1 MAAEPVPVVER
12 HATWKE
18 LFFDLVVVAGIGQL
32 AHLLHE
38 DTEPTTLGLYAVLY
52 LAFWISW
59 AGFAVYGN
67 VAGDDAKTS
76 VLIAAMLG
84 LAVMA
89 ASVPGIHGSRAAAFV
104 VAYVALRWYAGA
116 VVQRGRVLLDWPLAQ
131 YGLGALPWLVSL
143 WVDAPLRYW
152 LWGVGI
158 VIDLVLL
165 LVTSGERA
173 LQEAE
178 ERLERVKTSRRRGG
192 PRAGLLSIEGA
203 RTEEEHLSERLG
215 LFVIIVLGE
224 GLIQVIDAAADSAQW
239 DRATVVV
246 ALGAFALLAS
256 VWAAGLLHGT
266 AGIPQLHAAR
276 GRAADRHAPARPAHR
291 CAGRPGR
298 RARGGRRA
306 HARAPPAAVPGAAVR
321 GGGRLLRARRGDR
334 APRRQGS
341 PVDPGPWRAERRHPR
356 RPAVRRGP
364 HLHVGAAGVAAR
376 RRRRVAG
383 AGEARETRPGRQL
396 TRARRRSDARNR
408 STDAV
413 QTSAT
418 PAKNTD
424 TAMSVPGK
432 RSWSIASQYFSG
444 VTPGASSMK

>member
-1 MAAEPVPVVER
+1 MSGMAAEPVTTVER

-67 VAGDDAKTS
+67 IAGDDAKTH
-76 VLIAAMLG
+76 VLITAMLG

-131 YGLGALPWLVSL
+131 YGLGALPWLISL
-143 WVDAPLRYW
+143 WVDAPQRYW

-158 VIDLVLL
+158 VIDLAVLL
-165 LVTSGERA
+165 LTSGERA

-192 PRAGLLSIEGA
+192 PAAGLLSIEGKH
-203 RTEEEHLSERLG
+203 TEEEHLWERLG

-224 GLIQVIDAAADSAQW
+224 GLIQVIDAAADSAEW

-266 AGIPQLHAAR
+266 AGIPQLRPHVVAPRIVMVLHALLTGALAALAAAL
-276 GRAADRHAPARPAHR
+276 GVAVEHTHEHLPLEYRALLCGAVAAY
-291 CAGRPGR
+291 CALGVVTALLVGKGR
-298 RARGGRRA
+298 RWVLGRG
-306 HARAPPAAVPGAAVR
+306 VPSVLVPVA
-321 GGGRLLRARRGDR
+321 LLFVWPD
-334 APRRQGS
+334 
-341 PVDPGPWRAERRHPR
+341 
-356 RPAVRRGP
+356 
-364 HLHVGAAGVAAR
+364 LHVGLLVWLLVAVVVWLVLEKPADGR
-376 RRRRVAG
+376 RR
-383 AGEARETRPGRQL
+383 PDI
-396 TRARRRSDARNR
+396 S
-408 STDAV
+408 
-413 QTSAT
+413 
-418 PAKNTD
+418 
-424 TAMSVPGK
+424 
-432 RSWSIASQYFSG
+432 
-444 VTPGASSMK
+444 